1 MRRARRVLLAGGV
14 LIGWALASALVG
26 TAQATELRPTA
37 GLKPPP
43 GYGPPNDEYD
53 LPPWGG
59 LSVGLDV
66 LVDGRPLR
74 AVRHAG
80 RTYLPVPRWGTE
92 YEIRVWNHGPRR
104 IAALVS
110 VDGLSVI
117 TGRPASEDQP
127 GYVVAP
133 RSHVLIKGWRRDLS
147 TVAAFTFE
155 QGEDSYASR
164 RGHPENVGVI
174 GLLAIEEKVWRPRP
188 LPGRQDAAAPEAR
201 RGKGE
206 MGGTGTG
213 YGRDTDSR
221 AYRVPF
227 VRGGNRRTLTF
238 YYDTADALRRAGVLG
253 GAPFPAPFPA
263 DPEFAPAPPKR

>member
-1 MRRARRVLLAGGV
+1 VLV
-14 LIGWALASALVG
+14 GWALASALVG
-26 TAQATELRPTA
+26 AARAAELRPTA

-43 GYGPPNDEYD
+43 DYRPPNDDYV

-59 LSVGLDV
+59 LRVGLDV

-92 YEIRVWNHGPRR
+92 YELRVWNHGPRR
-104 IAALVS
+104 VAALVS

-133 RSHVLIKGWRRDLS
+133 HSHVLIKGWRRDLR

-155 QGEDSYASR
+155 QGEGSYASR
-164 RGHPENVGVI
+164 MGHPENVGVI
-174 GLLAIEEKVWRPRP
+174 GLLAVEEQAWRPRP
-188 LPGRQDAAAPEAR
+188 LPDRKGPVEAGAR
-201 RGKGE
+201 RGNGVV
-206 MGGTGTG
+206 GDTGTG
-213 YGRDTDSR
+213 YGRDIDSH

-227 VRGGNRRTLTF
+227 ARGGNRRTLTF
-238 YYDTADALRRAGVLG
+238 YYDTADALRRAGVPLDG
-253 GAPFPAPFPA
+253 SHPVPFPA
-263 DPEFAPAPPKR
+263 DPEFAPPPPG